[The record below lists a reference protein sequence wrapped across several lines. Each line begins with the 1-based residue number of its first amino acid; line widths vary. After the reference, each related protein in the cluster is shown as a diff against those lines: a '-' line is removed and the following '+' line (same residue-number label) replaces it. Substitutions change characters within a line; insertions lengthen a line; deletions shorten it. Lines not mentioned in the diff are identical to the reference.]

1 MKTIPDAE
9 LPIGLFDSGV
19 GGFTVLR
26 QLKIALPNEQYLY
39 FGDTRNVPYGDR
51 DPETIHKWAL
61 NSISFLLKLRVKAI
75 VVACNISSSVLT
87 EADLKGIPVPAFTLV
102 QFAVPQALRV
112 TKTKRIGVLATSATV
127 KTGSFQNL
135 ITAREPEAQVIC
147 SACPKLVP
155 LIERG
160 VFDGEEVEKAIRSY
174 LKPILE
180 AGADTVVYG
189 CTHYPLLS
197 SVIEKHLNG
206 AVVVDPAKEL
216 ARAVKARLSGMNLT
230 RKEKAPPDIFFVSKL
245 NENFLRTAQ
254 AFLGIEISGQVQ
266 EYVVNK

>member
-1 MKTIPDAE
+1 
-9 LPIGLFDSGV
+9 
-19 GGFTVLR
+19 
-26 QLKIALPNEQYLY
+26 
-39 FGDTRNVPYGDR
+39 
-51 DPETIHKWAL
+51 
-61 NSISFLLKLRVKAI
+61 
-75 VVACNISSSVLT
+75 
-87 EADLKGIPVPAFTLV
+87 
-102 QFAVPQALRV
+102 
-112 TKTKRIGVLATSATV
+112 
-127 KTGSFQNL
+127 
-135 ITAREPEAQVIC
+135 
-147 SACPKLVP
+147 
-155 LIERG
+155 
-160 VFDGEEVEKAIRSY
+160 VEKAIRSY